1 MHFSSIVASL
11 ALAGS
16 VIAAPSYVGLSP
28 CDWRRISDSA
38 IEARRQVCS
47 SLSVHEDASSL
58 VLL

>member
-16 VIAAPSYVGLSP
+16 VIAAPSYVELSP
-28 CDWRRISDSA
+28 CDQRRVSDSA

-47 SLSVHEDASSL
+47 SLSVLEEGTSL